1 MRSWPARTRKAS
13 RIEIIPMID
22 VMMFLL
28 VFFVLISLNA
38 LPALGLRVA
47 LPYAANPAHLD
58 IMRRVTLTLTAD
70 GNVYLDGEKTTLEA
84 ITERLRA
91 LSRDAKLTVIIS
103 GDRDARLQ
111 PLVSVLD
118 ALKRAGI
125 VSATIIARQGDAG

>member
-1 MRSWPARTRKAS
+1 MRSWPARVRSRS

-47 LPYAANPAHLD
+47 LPYAANPTHLEVT
-58 IMRRVTLTLTAD
+58 RRVTLTLTAAGD
-70 GNVYLDGEKTTLEA
+70 VFLDGERTSLEG
-84 ITERLRA
+84 ITERLRSYA
-91 LSRDAKLTVIIS
+91 RDAKLTVIIS
-103 GDRDARLQ
+103 ADRDAHLQ

-118 ALKRAGI
+118 ALKSAGI
-125 VSATIIARQGDAG
+125 VSASIVTRQE

>member
-1 MRSWPARTRKAS
+1 MRAWPQRRSKPA

-47 LPYAANPAHLD
+47 LPVAANPTHLD
-58 IMRRVTLTLTAD
+58 VTRRVTLTLTAAGD
-70 GNVYLDGEKTTLEA
+70 LYIDGERTTLEG

-91 LSRDAKLTVIIS
+91 LAQDSKLTVIIS
-103 GDRDARLQ
+103 GDRAAQLQ

-118 ALKRAGI
+118 SLKRAGI
-125 VSATIIARQGDAG
+125 VSASIVVRQG

>member
-1 MRSWPARTRKAS
+1 MRSWPTRTRKAA

-47 LPYAANPAHLD
+47 LPTAANPTQLE
-58 IMRRVTLTLTAD
+58 IIRRVTLTLTAD
-70 GNVYLDGEKTTLEA
+70 GQVYLDGESISFEG

-91 LSRDAKLTVIIS
+91 LAQDSKLTVIIS
-103 GDRDARLQ
+103 GDKNARLQ
-111 PLVSVLD
+111 PLVDVLD

-125 VSATIIARQGDAG
+125 VSATVIARRE

>member
-1 MRSWPARTRKAS
+1 MRSWPTRVRGKS

-47 LPYAANPAHLD
+47 LPYAANPTHLEVT
-58 IMRRVTLTLTAD
+58 RRVTLTLTAAGD
-70 GNVYLDGEKTTLEA
+70 VFLDGERTSLEG
-84 ITERLRA
+84 ITERLRSYA
-91 LSRDAKLTVIIS
+91 RDAKLTVIIS
-103 GDRDARLQ
+103 ADRDAHLQ

-118 ALKRAGI
+118 ALKSAGI
-125 VSATIIARQGDAG
+125 VSASIVTRQE

>member
-1 MRSWPARTRKAS
+1 MRAWPARTRKSA

-47 LPYAANPAHLD
+47 LPTAATPQHLD
-58 IMRRVTLTLTAD
+58 IIKRVTLTLTAGGD
-70 GNVYLDGEKTTLEA
+70 VYIDGEKADLDAVTA
-84 ITERLRA
+84 RLRLMA
-91 LSRDAKLTVIIS
+91 QDSKLTVVIS
-103 GDRDARLQ
+103 GDRNAHLQ
-111 PLVSVLD
+111 PLVSLLD

-125 VSATIIARQGDAG
+125 VSATVIAKHE

>member
-1 MRSWPARTRKAS
+1 MRSWPTRARKSA

-47 LPYAANPAHLD
+47 LPTAANPTQLE
-58 IMRRVTLTLTAD
+58 IIRRVTLTLTAD
-70 GNVYLDGEKTTLEA
+70 GQVYLDGESISFEG

-91 LSRDAKLTVIIS
+91 LAQDSKLTVIIS
-103 GDRDARLQ
+103 GDKNARLQ
-111 PLVSVLD
+111 PLVDVLD

-125 VSATIIARQGDAG
+125 VSATVIARRE

>member
-1 MRSWPARTRKAS
+1 MRSWPPRKHKPP

-38 LPALGLRVA
+38 LPAIGLKVA
-47 LPYAANPAHLD
+47 LPYSTNAEHLQ
-58 IMRRVTLTLTAD
+58 MPRRVTVTLAANGD
-70 GNVYLDGEKTTLEA
+70 VYLDGQQTTLARLPEQ
-84 ITERLRA
+84 LRA
-91 LSRDAKLTVIIS
+91 LAHESKLTVIVA
-103 GDRDARLQ
+103 GDREAQLQ

-125 VSATIIARQGDAG
+125 GSVSIIARRN

>member
-1 MRSWPARTRKAS
+1 MRAWPARAHKPA

-47 LPYAANPAHLD
+47 LPTAANPQHLD
-58 IMRRVTLTLTAD
+58 IIKRVTLTLTAD
-70 GNVYLDGEKTTLEA
+70 GQVYMDGEKADLKA
-84 ITERLRA
+84 ITARLQLMA
-91 LSRDAKLTVIIS
+91 QDSKLTVVIS
-103 GDRDARLQ
+103 GDRNARLQ
-111 PLVSVLD
+111 PLVSLLD

-125 VSATIIARQGDAG
+125 VSATVIAKRE

>member
-1 MRSWPARTRKAS
+1 MRSWPTRTRKSA

-38 LPALGLRVA
+38 LPALGLRVV
-47 LPYAANPAHLD
+47 LPTAANPAHLD
-58 IMRRVTLTLTAD
+58 IVKRVTLTLTANGEIYID
-70 GNVYLDGEKTTLEA
+70 GDKTSLDGV
-84 ITERLRA
+84 TERLRA
-91 LSRDAKLTVIIS
+91 MAQDSKLTVVIS

-111 PLVSVLD
+111 PLVNLLD

-125 VSATIIARQGDAG
+125 VAATVIARRE

>member
-1 MRSWPARTRKAS
+1 MRGWPTRAQRRS

-47 LPYAANPAHLD
+47 LPYASNPTHLEVT
-58 IMRRVTLTLTAD
+58 RRVTLTLTAA
-70 GNVYLDGEKTTLEA
+70 GEVYLDGEPTTLEGV
-84 ITERLRA
+84 TERLRSYA
-91 LSRDAKLTVIIS
+91 RDTKLTVIIS
-103 GDRDARLQ
+103 ADRDAHLQ

-118 ALKRAGI
+118 ALKSAGI
-125 VSATIIARQGDAG
+125 GSASIVARQE

>member
-1 MRSWPARTRKAS
+1 MRTWPARARSRS

-47 LPYAANPAHLD
+47 LPYAANPTRLEVT
-58 IMRRVTLTLTAD
+58 RRVTLTLTAA
-70 GNVYLDGEKTTLEA
+70 GEVFLDGEGTSLEG
-84 ITERLRA
+84 ITERLRSYA
-91 LSRDAKLTVIIS
+91 RDAKLTVVIS
-103 GDRDARLQ
+103 ADRDAHLQ

-118 ALKRAGI
+118 ALKSAGI
-125 VSATIIARQGDAG
+125 VSASIVARQE